1 MKNFVVQIEK
11 PEEKCHVSTIL
22 PKRRRWVL
30 AMLIAYAKEK
40 TLQKEKKTVTLRTR
54 MGDIPG
60 NQRYLADTMSW
71 KMCMR

>member
-1 MKNFVVQIEK
+1 
-11 PEEKCHVSTIL
+11 
-22 PKRRRWVL
+22 
-30 AMLIAYAKEK
+30 MLIAYAKEK

-71 KMCMR
+71 TMCTRAQTLSYRAILFKNLFQLCSLLVRGLA